1 VFYMDEEYI
10 KREICRVMKSLYD
23 RGLVTA
29 LSGNVSARL
38 PNTEAFWITPSG
50 LFKGGLKPQDLVK
63 LDLNLNI
70 IEGTNRPSIEAGLH
84 AAIYKLR
91 PDVNAIVHAHN
102 PMATALAT
110 LGYELEPLSA
120 EAELLVGQIKIIPYA
135 PPGSK
140 RLIKIIEQ
148 HVENNV
154 NAFILVRHGVLGLG
168 KTLVEAEEVVEC
180 LEDLAKMN
188 VLKLLLKFLR

>member
-1 VFYMDEEYI
+1 
-10 KREICRVMKSLYD
+10 
-23 RGLVTA
+23 
-29 LSGNVSARL
+29 
-38 PNTEAFWITPSG
+38 
-50 LFKGGLKPQDLVK
+50 
-63 LDLNLNI
+63 
-70 IEGTNRPSIEAGLH
+70 
-84 AAIYKLR
+84 
-91 PDVNAIVHAHN
+91 
-102 PMATALAT
+102 T

>member
-1 VFYMDEEYI
+1 MDEEYI

-110 LGYELEPLSA
+110 LGYELEPLSV

-148 HVENNV
+148 LVEKNV